1 MIMENNIRP
10 TDDELQEKAL
20 YDIIQYLPL
29 DKVKIED
36 NSSINL
42 IIEDI
47 EKSSYIL
54 GESAQKAIE
63 DNLPAIKAILKDR
76 PELGEARISNMSWKD
91 NDGDKQKD
99 HDPEGMQ
106 ACTFERNDQ
115 VYMSF
120 RGTPRKSWIDN
131 AKAFVED
138 LDPYAVVANLGIAWT
153 EIKADTDMITEV
165 ENKILT

>member
-1 MIMENNIRP
+1 MPLHSVYLKDGNTLNDIIKII
-10 TDDELQEKAL
+10 EKADDL
-20 YDIIQYLPL
+20 STD
-29 DKVKIED
+29 E
-36 NSSINL
+36 
-42 IIEDI
+42 
-47 EKSSYIL
+47 
-54 GESAQKAIE
+54 QKAITE
-63 DNLPAIKAILKDR
+63 NLPKIKAILKDR
-76 PELGEARISNMSWKD
+76 PELGKARISNMSWKD
-91 NDGDKQKD
+91 NGGDKQKD
-99 HDPEGMQ
+99 HNPEGMQ

-115 VYMSF
+115 VYISF

>member
-1 MIMENNIRP
+1 MENNIRP

-54 GESAQKAIE
+54 GESAKEAIKE
-63 DNLPAIKAILKDR
+63 NLPAIKAILKDR
-76 PELGEARISNMSWKD
+76 PELGKARISNMSWKD
-91 NDGDKQKD
+91 NDGDGKRD
-99 HDPEGMQ
+99 YDPEGMQ
-106 ACTFERNDQ
+106 ACTFERDDQ
-115 VYMSF
+115 VYISF
-120 RGTPRKSWIDN
+120 RGIPRKS
-131 AKAFVED
+131 
-138 LDPYAVVANLGIAWT
+138 
-153 EIKADTDMITEV
+153 
-165 ENKILT
+165 